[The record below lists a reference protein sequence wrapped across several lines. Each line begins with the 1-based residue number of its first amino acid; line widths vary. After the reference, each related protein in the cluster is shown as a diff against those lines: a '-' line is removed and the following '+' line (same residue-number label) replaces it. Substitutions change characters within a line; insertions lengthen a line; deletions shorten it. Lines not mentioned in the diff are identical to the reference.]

1 MREVTVRD
9 QVGDITKHL
18 GRDLSRVEQLLAEV
32 APHGVD
38 IDPVVIGPHEG
49 KIDPIDVTG
58 LEEPLLQTTLK
69 KRPVLVVVPVKN
81 KMIDAMIHGRT
92 DLFLHHFWTRF
103 VFVPPERDLGL
114 LVVRKTW
121 VGVADQLPLR
131 PARSVDLLITW
142 INVVVGKV
150 VTADTYRIGFFAL
163 HSIIEMPKTIE
174 LLTY

>member
-32 APHGVD
+32 SPHRVD
-38 IDPVVIGPHEG
+38 IDPVVIGPHQGE
-49 KIDPIDVTG
+49 IDSIDVAG

-81 KMIDAMIHGRT
+81 KMIDAMIRGRI
-92 DLFLHHFWTRF
+92 DFFLHHLGLGLILIS
-103 VFVPPERDLGL
+103 PERNLGL

-131 PARSVDLLITW
+131 PTRPVDLLVSW
-142 INVVVGKV
+142 IDVVVGKV
-150 VTADTYRIGFFAL
+150 VTPDPDARASTHVKKLRHRIGL
-163 HSIIEMPKTIE
+163 KP
-174 LLTY
+174 